1 MIGAVRQVTRLED
14 FDAIADAAKG
24 WDLDF
29 RLLAGGKA
37 TGEIE
42 AVATGR
48 AVVQRNRFGW
58 KLLQRGTSPRG
69 YRTFGVGV
77 DADQSFPWCGQSVRD
92 DWLLSFPVDG
102 EFESIS
108 DESFH
113 SYSLTFDEELV
124 RETAQL
130 LYGPP
135 GRESLP
141 AAGAFNVG
149 HERLGLIRGILRR
162 IATTSRMQPSPGQ
175 ARGLS
180 RDIEWDLLSEIL
192 QAFAAGREE
201 WKPTGRLR
209 AIALKRATAF
219 IEDSGGQ
226 SLTVRELCE
235 VSGASWRT
243 LDYAFKERYGV
254 SPKTYLQ
261 TRQLN
266 SVRRDLRASGP
277 GEDTV
282 RDVAARW
289 GFWHMS
295 QFASDY
301 RKLFGELPSQTLGS
315 RRASPEGCA

>member
-1 MIGAVRQVTRLED
+1 MIGAVRQVARLEN

-42 AVATGR
+42 AVLTGR

-77 DADQSFPWCGQSVRD
+77 NADQSFPWCGQSVRD
-92 DWLLSFPVDG
+92 DWLLSFPIDG

-124 RETAQL
+124 RETAQV
-130 LYGPP
+130 LYGSS
-135 GRESLP
+135 GDAALP
-141 AAGAFNVG
+141 AVGLFNVG

-162 IATTSRMQPSPGQ
+162 IAMTSRMQPSPRQ

-180 RDIEWDLLSEIL
+180 QAIEWDLLSEL
-192 QAFAAGREE
+192 MQAFAAGRKE
-201 WKPTGRLR
+201 WKSTSRLR
-209 AIALKRATAF
+209 AIALKRSTAF

-226 SLTVRELCE
+226 SLTVREVCE

-243 LDYAFKERYGV
+243 LDYAFKERFGV
-254 SPKTYLQ
+254 SPKAYLR

-266 SVRRDLRASGP
+266 AVRKDLRASGP
-277 GEDTV
+277 GEYTV

-295 QFASDY
+295 QFAADY
-301 RKLFGELPSQTLGS
+301 RKLFGELPSDTLRGKLS
-315 RRASPEGCA
+315 RS